1 MVVDLTETF
10 GAGNEKSKEWCDI
23 NIPFFEGTM
32 DVIINN

>member
-10 GAGNEKSKEWCDI
+10 GARNEKSKEWCDI
-23 NIPFFEGTM
+23 NIHFFEGTM